1 MEPTYTQEQLDN
13 IDPPPIEYDGKTYT
27 AYECTQAQRRIE
39 ASIRR
44 WKRRKIA
51 AEASGDKEDA
61 TAAGARLRTLN
72 KKYREFSKAAGLPEQ
87 RERMRV
93 EYP

>member
-1 MEPTYTQEQLDN
+1 MKSENRPKVV
-13 IDPPPIEYDGKTYT
+13 YDGKEYDTY
-27 AYECTQAQRRIE
+27 ACTQAQRRIE

-51 AEASGDKEDA
+51 AEASGDKDDA

-87 RERMRV
+87 IERMRV
-93 EYP
+93 EYV